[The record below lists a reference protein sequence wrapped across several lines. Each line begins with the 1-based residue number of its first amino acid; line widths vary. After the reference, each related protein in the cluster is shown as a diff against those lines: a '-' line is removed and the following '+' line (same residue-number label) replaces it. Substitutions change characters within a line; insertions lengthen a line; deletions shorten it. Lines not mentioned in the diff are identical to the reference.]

1 MREET
6 TYKLKAQP
14 LGKIRRWKL
23 RFFRFFLAGCFL
35 ILPVIAY
42 FDWREGLLYPFIIES
57 ITALLALFVFLF
69 VRKELYQR
77 IAIRIMLGLI
87 VSLFA
92 LSAPNP
98 TTHLFL
104 PLFPMLAFALT
115 SLEEG
120 LLWVMLLVGVFCLLC
135 GRRLFVFDVE
145 LLTSIFVFAL
155 ATFIAMFYE
164 KIRELSER
172 SLEDLAG
179 TDSLTGIMNRRKFY
193 EVLRR
198 EITRARRYGSSFS
211 IILFDLD
218 HFKVLND
225 NYGHSEGDRVLK
237 ELAELIRKRLREAD
251 AFARVGGEEFIVLA
265 PDTSFDGAVELA
277 ERLRGAIEDHF
288 FGSRLK
294 LTASFGVTSF
304 TQGDNEDTLLKRVDN
319 LMYVA
324 KMKGRNRVEAS
335 QQ

>member
-1 MREET
+1 MKEDT
-6 TYKLKAQP
+6 TYKLKAHP
-14 LGKIRRWKL
+14 LGRIRKWKL

-42 FDWREGLLYPFIIES
+42 FDWKDGHLYPFIIE
-57 ITALLALFVFLF
+57 TLFALLAFIVFFFVK
-69 VRKELYQR
+69 KELYHR
-77 IAIRIMLGLI
+77 VAIRVMLGLL

-92 LSAPNP
+92 LSAHNP

-120 LLWVMLLVGVFCLLC
+120 LLWVILLVAVFCLLW
-135 GRRLFVFDVE
+135 GRRLFIFDVE
-145 LLTSIFVFAL
+145 LLTSMFVFVL

-265 PDTSFDGAVELA
+265 PDTGFDGAVELA
-277 ERLRGAIEDHF
+277 ERLRGAIENHY
-288 FGSRLK
+288 FGSKLK

-304 TQGDNEDTLLKRVDN
+304 TKGDDEDSLLKRVDN
-319 LMYVA
+319 LMYIA

-335 QQ
+335 EL